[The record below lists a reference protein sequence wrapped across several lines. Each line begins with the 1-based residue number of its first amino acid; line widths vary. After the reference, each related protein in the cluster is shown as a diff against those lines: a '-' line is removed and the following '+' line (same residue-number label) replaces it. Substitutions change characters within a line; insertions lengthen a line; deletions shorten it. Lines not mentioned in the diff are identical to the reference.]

1 MKFGCC
7 VNMLP
12 GVKHLA
18 GAKYFDTMA
27 ELGYDYVEI
36 PLNMLSQ
43 LSDDEVKQV
52 RAALRSMGYDGGM
65 SLEARPS
72 SEEAWKHEAALSLAE
87 LHRIFD

>member
-1 MKFGCC
+1 MVFKSINIQRSFFSMKFGCC

-18 GAKYFDTMA
+18 GAKYFDTLA

-52 RAALRSMGYDGGM
+52 RAALRSSVMIGIKNCGRTTY
-65 SLEARPS
+65 
-72 SEEAWKHEAALSLAE
+72 
-87 LHRIFD
+87 IFS